1 MAKRSNG
8 GEGNS
13 GALVFGSKASFF
25 WGLLAGVALSV
36 AVCTLCCGGHRC
48 GWGMCKHGGMSG
60 CTYGDKA
67 PAPEGKTAPA
77 K

>member
-1 MAKRSNG
+1 MAKRSSG

-25 WGLLAGVALSV
+25 WGIVAGVVLCL
-36 AVCTLCCGGHRC
+36 AVCKVWCGHGGGC
-48 GWGMCKHGGMSG
+48 MHGGMSG
-60 CTYGDKA
+60 CTYMDKM
-67 PAPEGKTAPA
+67 APEGKPAPA